1 MDSVYLD
8 FNATTPIHAEIA
20 HQMSGWLLAGEP
32 SNPSSLHSHGRE
44 ARRFLEQARQRLAS
58 YLHVDPA
65 ELHFTSGGT
74 ESNNLAMFGLAPTD
88 SPLHVGATE
97 HPSILEPAK
106 HQWQMGRPGGLLDV
120 DACGRIQDFEV
131 EEGALYS
138 IQWVNNETGITQ
150 DIPDLAT
157 RIHDGGGWLHID
169 GAQGFFRL
177 DQTIAELGA
186 DSASITAH
194 KSFGPIGVGALWVRS
209 GLLVEP
215 VIRGGPQEKKIRPGT
230 ENLPSIRGLG
240 LLAEIA
246 QTQSPSRLWDL
257 DQLRESRAALI
268 AQLESIPDTRIVEHR
283 PQDWPGCVHIGFL
296 GIHAETLLVRLD
308 MAGISASSGSACS
321 SGAREPSHVLEAMG
335 FEIDWI
341 RGSVRLSMGPT
352 SSVDLMT
359 GVGVQLAR
367 IVEELRQRDL
377 QSPPTA

>member
-1 MDSVYLD
+1 MQSVYLD
-8 FNATTPIHAEIA
+8 FNATTPIHDEVAR
-20 HQMSGWLLAGEP
+20 QMSGWLHAGAP
-32 SNPSSLHSHGRE
+32 ANPSSLHRHGRE
-44 ARRFLEQARQRLAS
+44 ARRDLEEARQRLAS
-58 YLHVDPA
+58 FLGVVPS

-88 SPLHVGATE
+88 APLHVGATE

-106 HQWQMGRPGGLLDV
+106 QQWLQGRPGGLLEV
-120 DACGRIQDFEV
+120 DSFGRIRDFEV
-131 EEGALYS
+131 VDGAFYS

-150 DIPDLAT
+150 DIPDLAR
-157 RIHDGGGWLHID
+157 RIHAGGGLLHID
-169 GAQGFFRL
+169 GAQGFFRFGETL
-177 DQTIAELGA
+177 PELGA

-194 KSFGPIGVGALWVRS
+194 KSFGPIGVGALWVRN

-215 VIRGGPQEKKIRPGT
+215 VNHGGPQEKKIRPGT
-230 ENLPSIRGLG
+230 ENLLSIRGLG
-240 LLAEIA
+240 LLADIA
-246 QTQSPSRLWDL
+246 QQSPLWDL
-257 DQLRESRAALI
+257 GQLRESRAALI
-268 AQLESIPDTRIVEHR
+268 SHLESIPDTRIVEHQS
-283 PQDWPGCVHIGFL
+283 QDWPGCIHIGFL

-359 GVGVQLAR
+359 RVGVQLAR
-367 IVEELRQRDL
+367 IVAELRQRDL

>member
-8 FNATTPIHAEIA
+8 FNATTPLHAEIA
-20 HQMSGWLLAGEP
+20 RQMSGWLLAGEP

-44 ARRFLEQARQRLAS
+44 ARRCLEEARQKLAS
-58 YLHVDPA
+58 YLHVDPS

-74 ESNNLAMFGLAPTD
+74 ESNNLALFGLAPTD
-88 SPLHVGATE
+88 SPLHVGSTE

-106 HQWQMGRPGGLLDV
+106 QQWQKGRPGGLLEV
-120 DACGRIQDFEV
+120 DSFGRIQEFEV

-150 DIPDLAT
+150 NISDLAT
-157 RIHDGGGWLHID
+157 RIHAGGGWLHID
-169 GAQGFFRL
+169 GAQGIFRL
-177 DQTIAELGA
+177 DHALSELGA

-209 GLLVEP
+209 GRLLEP

-230 ENLPSIRGLG
+230 ENLPAIRGLG

-246 QTQSPSRLWDL
+246 QQSPLWDL
-257 DQLRESRAALI
+257 DQLRESRAALV
-268 AQLESIPDTRIVEHR
+268 AHLESIPDTRIVEHQL
-283 PQDWPGCVHIGFL
+283 QDWPGCIHIGFL
-296 GIHAETLLVRLD
+296 GVHAETLLVRLD

-321 SGAREPSHVLEAMG
+321 SGAREPSHVLQAMSVDQ
-335 FEIDWI
+335 EWI
-341 RGSVRLSMGPT
+341 RGSVRLSLGPT
-352 SSVDLMT
+352 SSVDRMAS
-359 GVGVQLAR
+359 VGSQLVR
-367 IVEELRQRDL
+367 IVSELRQRDL

>member
-44 ARRFLEQARQRLAS
+44 ARRFLEEARQQLAT
-58 YLHVDPA
+58 YLRVDPA

-88 SPLHVGATE
+88 APLHVGATE

-106 HQWQMGRPGGLLDV
+106 QQWQKGRPGGLLEV
-120 DACGRIQDFEV
+120 DRFGRIQEFEV
-131 EEGALYS
+131 VEGALYS

-150 DIPDLAT
+150 DISALAT
-157 RIHDGGGWLHID
+157 RIHDGGGRLHID

-177 DQTIAELGA
+177 DPTLAELGV

-209 GLLVEP
+209 GMLVEP

-230 ENLPSIRGLG
+230 ENLPAIRGLG

-246 QTQSPSRLWDL
+246 GRTPLWDL
-257 DQLRESRAALI
+257 DQLRDSRAALV
-268 AQLESIPDTRIVEHR
+268 ANLESVPDTRIVEHQ
-283 PQDWPGCVHIGFL
+283 PQDWPGCLHIGFL

-321 SGAREPSHVLEAMG
+321 SGAREPSHVLAAMG
-335 FEIDWI
+335 VEHEWI
-341 RGSVRLSMGPT
+341 RGSIRLSLGPT
-352 SSVDLMT
+352 CSVDRMAS
-359 GVGVQLAR
+359 VGSQLAR
-367 IVEELRQRDL
+367 IVSELRQRDL
-377 QSPPTA
+377 QSPPIA